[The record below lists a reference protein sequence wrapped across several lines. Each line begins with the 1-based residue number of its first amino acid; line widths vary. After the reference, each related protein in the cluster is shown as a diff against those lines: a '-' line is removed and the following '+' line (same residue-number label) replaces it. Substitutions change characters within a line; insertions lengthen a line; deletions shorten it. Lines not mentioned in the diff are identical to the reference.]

1 MDLTDPF
8 FARYNHKLNLYR
20 DQAAAYY
27 RGEELRMGA
36 YHAMEREQYKGQVS
50 RELERS
56 PQLSIIFHKRR
67 IKNKNAVEG
76 RFYFT
81 LTRKDKKPTPVK
93 LTFEISL

>member
-67 IKNKNAVEG
+67 IKNKNAVRG
-76 RFYFT
+76 RFYCV
-81 LTRKDKKPTPVK
+81 R
-93 LTFEISL
+93 ISLTKHATP